1 MIPIENSDLVKK
13 QLYKLLQNT
22 DASITA
28 SNCEARS
35 SQGLAGNVSIMTTR
49 GIKQQKIIHSHW
61 ENLSSFTDSVT
72 ICSVTDMQV
81 PCSFQVSLCYF
92 QLSTGYLH
100 VEVQKHQGRS
110 ECVNHIWLT
119 WK

>member
-35 SQGLAGNVSIMTTR
+35 SQGSAGNVSIMTTR

-61 ENLSSFTDSVT
+61 KVKHSRK
-72 ICSVTDMQV
+72 
-81 PCSFQVSLCYF
+81 VSLCF
-92 QLSTGYLH
+92 PGDAT
-100 VEVQKHQGRS
+100 
-110 ECVNHIWLT
+110 
-119 WK
+119 